1 VLGGDDD
8 DCFVEVLMMRGL
20 VGFAGDDDEVQQ
32 PRVMCREQLPM
43 NPSWAKKAGSET
55 TEGGEEDGE
64 VMVAVGCKSCL
75 MYVMLSKLNP
85 SCPKCGNTDV
95 LLELPPPLLKPKK
108 QRTHQLD
115 TGSATWSWSTA

>member
-1 VLGGDDD
+1 
-8 DCFVEVLMMRGL
+8 
-20 VGFAGDDDEVQQ
+20 
-32 PRVMCREQLPM
+32 MCREQLPLI
-43 NPSWAKKAGSET
+43 PASWATKAGSET
-55 TEGGEEDGE
+55 TEGGEEGE